1 MTSREAIAWS
11 FEAVTKLPAEVMGL
25 EGYGLEIGANADMV
39 VLQATDPIEAVRMRP
54 ARIAVIR
61 SGKVIARTAPR
72 MAELSLEG
80 RPATLDPATYAP
92 PSLR

>member
-1 MTSREAIAWS
+1 
-11 FEAVTKLPAEVMGL
+11 
-25 EGYGLEIGANADMV
+25 
-39 VLQATDPIEAVRMRP
+39 VRMRP

-80 RPATLDPATYAP
+80 RPATLDPASYAP